1 MALYVSAGR
10 RTRRTVI
17 VAVAMVVVGLGVGYA
32 VGRQQVPSIQ
42 DRVVTVRASAADVAT
57 GIERLDI
64 EYEQAIGGGGDS
76 ISAGVLSPLAGDRA
90 QLQTLLDEA
99 PWVVAAD
106 RSALLDQL
114 AAVEAGARDKID
126 LEAFRSRANDA
137 GAKVRSVFGA

>member
-1 MALYVSAGR
+1 MALDVSAGR

-17 VAVAMVVVGLGVGYA
+17 AAVAALVVGLGIGWA

-42 DRVVTVRASAADVAT
+42 DRVVSVRSSAADVAT

-76 ISAGVLSPLAGDRA
+76 ISAGVLSPLAGDRT

-99 PWVVAAD
+99 PWIVAAD

-126 LEAFRSRANDA
+126 LETFRSRANDA
-137 GAKVRSVFGA
+137 GAKIRSVFGT